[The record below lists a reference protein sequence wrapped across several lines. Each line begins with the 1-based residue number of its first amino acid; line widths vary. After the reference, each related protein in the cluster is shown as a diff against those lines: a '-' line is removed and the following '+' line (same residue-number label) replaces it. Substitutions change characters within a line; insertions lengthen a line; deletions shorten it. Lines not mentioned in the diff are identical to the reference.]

1 METLIENISNNLF
14 SDFDFS
20 FCLVVNI
27 LTYLIVNTL
36 TIFNKQPTTW
46 VKRII
51 LIASTVVLGVV
62 YGFIGS
68 ELKVIINS
76 AILAPIS
83 WSWIFKPICKKL
95 GIDYKQVK
103 SKKDGKDK

>member
-1 METLIENISNNLF
+1 METIFENISSNLF
-14 SDFDFS
+14 NDFDFS
-20 FCLVVNI
+20 FCLVANV
-27 LTYLIVNTL
+27 LTYMIVNTF
-36 TIFNKQPTTW
+36 TTFKKQLTTW
-46 VKRII
+46 NKRVI
-51 LIASTVVLGVV
+51 LLISVVVLGVV
-62 YGFIGS
+62 YYFTGA

-103 SKKDGKDK
+103 SKKDGKDE